1 MLNDTLANALS
12 GINNSKGNFTIRP
25 VSKIIK
31 SVLDIMKE
39 NAYLQSVEESKD
51 TRGGELSV
59 KLSGNLNKCG
69 VIKPRFSVKK
79 SDYEKYEK
87 QYLPA
92 KNFGLLIVST
102 PKGIM
107 THLEAKEKGLG
118 GRLLAYCY

>member
-51 TRGGELSV
+51 TRGGALSV

-69 VIKPRFSVKK
+69 VIKPRYSVRK

>member
-12 GINNSKGNFTIRP
+12 GINNSKGNFVIRP
-25 VSKIIK
+25 VSKVIK
-31 SVLDIMKE
+31 SVLGIMKE
-39 NAYLQSVEESKD
+39 NEYLQSVEESKD

-79 SDYEKYEK
+79 SDYERYEK
-87 QYLPA
+87 QFLPA

-118 GRLLAYCY
+118 GR